1 MATMKPKLD
10 SLGAGLGDIGKA
22 ISLHRAGKLEPA
34 RRIYQGILTTHPNHV
49 EALHFLGVLLHQSG
63 QSDQAI
69 ISIERAIVLAPDYA
83 DAHNNL
89 GNIFR
94 ETNQF
99 EAAFRAYQRVVE
111 LVPGHADGWNNL
123 GVLLR
128 GRGEYEEAD
137 KAYLRAIELNPAH
150 VAARQ
155 NRGSLLA
162 RLHRFDEAVA
172 AYKHVLELRP
182 RNTAAY
188 DALSRT
194 LYRAG
199 RIDEAIAIYH
209 EWLNSDPGN
218 SVALH
223 MLAAC
228 TGEAAP
234 ARASNS
240 YVRDTFDAF
249 AGSFDQVLDQLGY
262 RAPALIGE
270 WLEQAMAAAD
280 GTLVVAD
287 AGCGTGLCAD
297 FLRPRARQLVG
308 VDLSAGMLARARAR
322 NQYDQL
328 VEAELSAWLASQPP
342 NYDLIVS
349 ADTLCYFGALEEVLS
364 GAARALRPGGRLVFT
379 VESAD
384 GAEAYQ
390 LNPTGRYS
398 HAEGYVRDVL
408 AKAMLEVIAIGKAV
422 LRRERGS
429 EVGGYLVS
437 ARRAGRSH
445 TSAEHDPLVRRA

>member
-1 MATMKPKLD
+1 MKPKLY
-10 SLGAGLGDIGKA
+10 SLGAGPGDIGKA

-34 RRIYQGILTTHPNHV
+34 RRIYQGILTTRPNHV

-69 ISIERAIVLAPDYA
+69 TSIERAIVLAPDYA

-137 KAYLRAIELNPAH
+137 KAYLRAIALNPSH

-172 AYKHVLELRP
+172 TYKKVLELRP
-182 RNTAAY
+182 RDAAAY

-199 RIDEAIAIYH
+199 RIEEAIAVYH
-209 EWLNSDPGN
+209 EWLKSDAGN

-228 TGEAAP
+228 TGEGAP
-234 ARASNS
+234 ARASDR

-249 AGSFDQVLDQLGY
+249 AGNFDQVLDQLGY

-270 WLEQAMAAAD
+270 WLEQALPTAD
-280 GTLVVAD
+280 GSLVVAD

-297 FLRPRARQLVG
+297 FLRPRAKHLVG

-322 NQYDQL
+322 NQYDRL
-328 VEAELSAWLASQPP
+328 VEAELSAWFASQQPD
-342 NYDLIVS
+342 YDLIVS

-364 GAARALRPGGRLVFT
+364 GAARVLRSGGRLVFT

-384 GAEAYQ
+384 RADTYR
-390 LNPTGRYS
+390 LNPTGRYG
-398 HAEGYVRDVL
+398 HAEGYVREVL
-408 AKAMLEVIAIGKAV
+408 LRAMLETIGIEPAV

-429 EVGGYLVS
+429 EVAGLLVS
-437 ARRAGRSH
+437 ARRAG
-445 TSAEHDPLVRRA
+445 

>member
-1 MATMKPKLD
+1 MKPILYK
-10 SLGAGLGDIGKA
+10 LGARPGDIGKA
-22 ISLHRAGKLEPA
+22 VSLHRAGRLEQA
-34 RRIYQGILTTHPNHV
+34 RRIYQGILAANPDHV
-49 EALHFLGVLLHQSG
+49 EALHFLGVLYHQSR

-69 ISIERAIVLAPDYA
+69 ASIERAILLAPDYA

-89 GNIFR
+89 GNVFR

-111 LVPGHADGWNNL
+111 LAPGHADGWNNL

-128 GRGEYEEAD
+128 GRGQYDEAD
-137 KAYLRAIELNPAH
+137 KAYLRAIELNPSH

-172 AYKHVLELRP
+172 TYRHVLELRP
-182 RNTAAY
+182 ENTAAY

-199 RIDEAIAIYH
+199 RIEEAIAVYH
-209 EWLNSDPGN
+209 EWLKADPGN

-223 MLAAC
+223 MMAAC

-234 ARASNS
+234 SRASDS

-262 RAPALIGE
+262 RAPTLIGE
-270 WLEQAMAAAD
+270 WLERALPAAEA
-280 GTLVVAD
+280 TLVVAD
-287 AGCGTGLCAD
+287 AGCGTGLCSD
-297 FLRPRARQLVG
+297 FLRPRAKQLVG
-308 VDLSAGMLARARAR
+308 VDLSPGMLARARAR

-328 VEAELSAWLASQPP
+328 VEAELSAWLASQQAE
-342 NYDLIVS
+342 YDLIVS

-364 GAARALRPGGRLVFT
+364 GAGRALRPGGRLVFT
-379 VESAD
+379 VERAD
-384 GAEAYQ
+384 AGSPAYQ

-398 HAEGYVRDVL
+398 HAEGYVREVL
-408 AKAMLEVIAIGKAV
+408 AGAMLDAIEIAQVV

-429 EVGGYLVS
+429 EVGGLLVS
-437 ARRAGRSH
+437 ARRA
-445 TSAEHDPLVRRA
+445 V